1 MAERQIKLKK
11 IEEQI
16 KSGVLK
22 NTSTQTGESSEYIL
36 YLGQNKNARFYCS
49 SAYKEIVLSF
59 NFCSKSFIFTKSM
72 WLLFRRH
79 FTEIDSLLL
88 KND

>member
-22 NTSTQTGESSEYIL
+22 NTSTQTGDSSEFIL
-36 YLGQNKNARFYCS
+36 YLGQNKNARFYFP
-49 SAYKEIVLSF
+49 SAYKENVF
-59 NFCSKSFIFTKSM
+59 KF
-72 WLLFRRH
+72 
-79 FTEIDSLLL
+79 
-88 KND
+88 